1 MALDG
6 FAAAVARFD
15 LALTPQQQAQF
26 ARYLALLT
34 EWNARLNLT
43 AVRTPEEMVTRHF
56 VDALTCTVATGSL
69 NGADVVDV
77 GSGAGFPGLP
87 LKIAFPEMRL
97 TLVESVV
104 KKARFL
110 ETAVA
115 EVGLSDVNVLS
126 LRAEEIGQDGAYRE
140 RFDWAMARAVAE
152 LRVLAEYLLPLCRVG
167 GHMLA
172 QKGVRAAEETAA
184 ARTAIATLGGGD
196 PALFPVQLPDQPEAS
211 YLVVVAK
218 ITATPA
224 RFPRRPG
231 MPLKRPL

>member
-1 MALDG
+1 MDLDT
-6 FAAAVARFD
+6 FATAVNRFG
-15 LALTPQQQAQF
+15 LSLSPQQQTQYE
-26 ARYLALLT
+26 RYLVLLL

-43 AVRTPEEMVTRHF
+43 AVRTPDEILTRHF
-56 VDALTCTVATGSL
+56 LDALSCTLATGNL
-69 NGADVVDV
+69 DGASVVDV

-87 LKIAFPEMRL
+87 LKIAFPHMRL
-97 TLVESVV
+97 TLIESVG

-115 EVGLSDVNVLS
+115 ACDLSDVAVLS
-126 LRAEEIGQDGAYRE
+126 LRAEEAGQDVAHRE

-172 QKGVRAAEETAA
+172 QKGVRAADETAA
-184 ARTAIATLGGGD
+184 ARTAIQMLGGGE
-196 PALFPVQLPDQPEAS
+196 PRLMPVQLPDQPEKS
-211 YLVVVAK
+211 YLIVVDK
-218 ITATPA
+218 INATPA
-224 RFPRRPG
+224 KYPRRPG